1 MVPSASS
8 DRGENGG
15 RGRMHSK
22 VEQQYR
28 RNDRALV
35 SDDRR
40 LQASTSGCCGASVSS
55 VARLWVLG
63 YQLPSRLFAIRDA

>member
-1 MVPSASS
+1 MVPSASN

-28 RNDRALV
+28 MNDRALV
-35 SDDRR
+35 SGDRR
-40 LQASTSGCCGASVSS
+40 LQAST
-55 VARLWVLG
+55 
-63 YQLPSRLFAIRDA
+63 